1 MQISRLSLFRYL
13 QFNLWKEFPNVLSQQ
28 TQVLI
33 QSGDYSSK
41 KCIKLCMLCKTKQ
54 KCVIFCFKM
63 FVAQL
68 VIARSK
74 KALKSVSFA

>member
-1 MQISRLSLFRYL
+1 MEGISKRSESTNT
-13 QFNLWKEFPNVLSQQ
+13 Q
-28 TQVLI
+28 QVLI